1 MRHYTHAA
9 LQHYIASVQMVQNLL
24 HNIDSRKATGADG
37 IPGLL
42 LKKCAPILAPSLT
55 AIFTASLAA
64 GELPQAF
71 KQADITPV
79 YKSGDRETASNY
91 RPISLLPIVSKLLE
105 KIVLTQLKAILAS
118 NSLLP
123 EIQFAYRANPSTEDA
138 LAFIVNRLLLERD
151 CGKATGLVFVDLSKA
166 FDKVKHQALIDL
178 LLGIGIC
185 DTVLKWFANYLS
197 DRQQRVRVG
206 NRLSSQS
213 TCSRGVP
220 QGSVLGPL
228 LFTLYVR
235 DLPSYVGVKVL
246 MFADDILLFF
256 SGFSIPEIAC
266 RLTNAVTSLD
276 SWLTTRGLQMN
287 IGKTQAMFVLP
298 RGLNIPPDTVVMCNS
313 RPLQLVT
320 SYKFLGV
327 FLDNRLSWEAQIL
340 HITGKVSQK
349 IGALL
354 RAGQQLTLPA
364 KRLYYI
370 AIIAADIEYGSN
382 AFYSSLSTSSK
393 EKLIRL
399 SKRSVRAIFRA
410 PPWTPS
416 LPLYQQLQ
424 ICRLPQ
430 RMDYKLL
437 VFTYRCTHSLT
448 STLLTNEFSV
458 LGQSNA
464 RTRSITRG
472 QSVISLSLPNVCHRS
487 GTISPLF
494 TCSLLWNSLPSS
506 LRHPDV
512 NFCRFRNALATYM
525 GFPVTSH
532 T

>member
-1 MRHYTHAA
+1 MKNGTDRNENDSKKGKKQFWETKTG
-9 LQHYIASVQMVQNLL
+9 SEKWKNGSEKQNRFWETK
-24 HNIDSRKATGADG
+24 SYG
-37 IPGLL
+37 
-42 LKKCAPILAPSLT
+42 T
-55 AIFTASLAA
+55 AI
-64 GELPQAF
+64 
-71 KQADITPV
+71 
-79 YKSGDRETASNY
+79 N
-91 RPISLLPIVSKLLE
+91 
-105 KIVLTQLKAILAS
+105 
-118 NSLLP
+118 
-123 EIQFAYRANPSTEDA
+123 
-138 LAFIVNRLLLERD
+138 
-151 CGKATGLVFVDLSKA
+151 
-166 FDKVKHQALIDL
+166 
-178 LLGIGIC
+178 
-185 DTVLKWFANYLS
+185 
-197 DRQQRVRVG
+197 
-206 NRLSSQS
+206 
-213 TCSRGVP
+213 
-220 QGSVLGPL
+220 
-228 LFTLYVR
+228 
-235 DLPSYVGVKVL
+235 
-246 MFADDILLFF
+246 ILLFF

-266 RLTNAVTSLD
+266 HLTNAVTSLD

-320 SYKFLGV
+320 SYKYLGV
-327 FLDNRLSWEAQIL
+327 FLDSCLSWEAQIL
-340 HITGKVSQK
+340 HITRKVSQK

-364 KRLYYI
+364 KRLFYL

-399 SKRSVRAIFRA
+399 SKRGVRAIFRA

-472 QSVISLSLPNVCHRS
+472 QSFISLSLPNVCHRS

-512 NFCRFRNALATYM
+512 KFSRFRNALATYM
-525 GFPVTSH
+525 GFPVTRH

>member
-1 MRHYTHAA
+1 MKSHPSPRATLNSLSETFAA
-9 LQHYIASVQMVQNLL
+9 IVSDPSRPVHLVQTAETETRCTSEPSQERRRLCQFSPVSVQMVQNLL
-24 HNIDSRKATGADG
+24 QNIDSRKATGADG

-42 LKKCAPILAPSLT
+42 LKKCAPNLAPSLT
-55 AIFTASLAA
+55 AIFIASLAA

-105 KIVLTQLKAILAS
+105 KIVSTQLKAFLAS

-123 EIQFAYRANPSTEDA
+123 EIQFAYRANHSTEDA

-166 FDKVKHQALIDL
+166 FDRVKHQALIDL
-178 LLGIGIC
+178 LSGIGIC

-206 NRLSSQS
+206 NRFSSQS
-213 TCSRGVP
+213 ACSRGVP

-235 DLPSYVGVKVL
+235 DLPSCVDVKVL

-320 SYKFLGV
+320 SLQVSWCVFRQSPQLGGSDLAHHQESLAKDWGLV
-327 FLDNRLSWEAQIL
+327 TRWSATDVTCKTIIL
-340 HITGKVSQK
+340 HGHHCCRYWIWFERLLFVSFHLIEGKAYSPLQAWCPSNFQSSTVDAISSP
-349 IGALL
+349 
-354 RAGQQLTLPA
+354 LPA
-364 KRLYYI
+364 T
-370 AIIAADIEYGSN
+370 SN
-382 AFYSSLSTSSK
+382 
-393 EKLIRL
+393 
-399 SKRSVRAIFRA
+399 
-410 PPWTPS
+410 
-416 LPLYQQLQ
+416 LP
-424 ICRLPQ
+424 
-430 RMDYKLL
+430 
-437 VFTYRCTHSLT
+437 
-448 STLLTNEFSV
+448 
-458 LGQSNA
+458 
-464 RTRSITRG
+464 
-472 QSVISLSLPNVCHRS
+472 
-487 GTISPLF
+487 
-494 TCSLLWNSLPSS
+494 PSS
-506 LRHPDV
+506 ANGL
-512 NFCRFRNALATYM
+512 
-525 GFPVTSH
+525 
-532 T
+532 